1 MAKANNNKQQIVAGD
16 APKTLKDSM
25 FYGIKLDEQQKEFRD
40 AIWNP
45 DKLIVF
51 ANARAGTGKTLIA
64 VATANLLVQYGR
76 YDGIVYIVS
85 PVQESKSGYLPGTAD
100 EKTRVY
106 AEPLYDA
113 LHKININPHTAVNQ
127 ESIMNQKEGSGYIDC
142 LSHLWLRGCNLENK
156 VIIIDESQNMYLF
169 AKVYFY
175 FSTFRGI
182 LQTKKAYLLSFLKGF
197 ARNLMKT
204 SFACVSRKTRF
215 SLVKKKL
222 LCYNRI
228 KPFKKG
234 YIALLLL
241 LFAAIKRRGA

>member
-1 MAKANNNKQQIVAGD
+1 MAKANNNKQQVVVSD

-25 FYGIKLDEQQKEFRD
+25 FYGIKLDDQQKEFRD

-85 PVQESKSGYLPGTAD
+85 PVQESKSGFLPGDAD

-113 LHKININPHTAVNQ
+113 LTKLGINTRTAINQ
-127 ESIMNQKEGSGYIDC
+127 ESIMNQKEGTGYIDC

-156 VIIIDESQNMYLF
+156 VVIIDESQNMYVDELK
-169 AKVYFY
+169 KVLTRISDSSKTIVIGHTGQCDLYHNKEN
-175 FSTFRGI
+175 S
-182 LQTKKAYLLSFLKGF
+182 GF
-197 ARNLMKT
+197 APYIEHFKDESYAQVCELTKNYRGV
-204 SFACVSRKTRF
+204 VS
-215 SLVKKKL
+215 
-222 LCYNRI
+222 NHAD
-228 KPFKKG
+228 
-234 YIALLLL
+234 AL
-241 LFAAIKRRGA
+241 

>member
-1 MAKANNNKQQIVAGD
+1 MAKGNNNKQQTVVGD

-25 FYGIKLDEQQKEFRD
+25 FYGIKLDDQQKEFRD
-40 AIWNP
+40 AIWNQ

-113 LHKININPHTAVNQ
+113 LYKIGVNPHTAVNQ
-127 ESIMNQKEGSGYIDC
+127 ESIMNQKDGTGYIDC

-156 VIIIDESQNMYLF
+156 VVIIDESQNMYTDELK
-169 AKVYFY
+169 KVLTRISDSSKTIVIGHTGQCDLYHNKEN
-175 FSTFRGI
+175 S
-182 LQTKKAYLLSFLKGF
+182 GF
-197 ARNLMKT
+197 APYIEHFKDQPYAQVCELTKNYRGV
-204 SFACVSRKTRF
+204 VS
-215 SLVKKKL
+215 
-222 LCYNRI
+222 NHAD
-228 KPFKKG
+228 
-234 YIALLLL
+234 AL
-241 LFAAIKRRGA
+241 

>member
-1 MAKANNNKQQIVAGD
+1 MAKTNNNKQQTVVGD

-25 FYGIKLDEQQKEFRD
+25 FYGIKLDEQQKDFRD

-113 LHKININPHTAVNQ
+113 LCKIGVNPHTAVNQ
-127 ESIMNQKEGSGYIDC
+127 ESIMNQKDGSGYIDC

-156 VIIIDESQNMYLF
+156 VIIIDESQNMYTDELK
-169 AKVYFY
+169 KVLTRIADNSKTIVIGHTGQCDLYHNKEN
-175 FSTFRGI
+175 S
-182 LQTKKAYLLSFLKGF
+182 GF
-197 ARNLMKT
+197 APYIEHFKDEPYAQVCELTKNYRGV
-204 SFACVSRKTRF
+204 VSNHADE
-215 SLVKKKL
+215 L
-222 LCYNRI
+222 
-228 KPFKKG
+228 
-234 YIALLLL
+234 
-241 LFAAIKRRGA
+241 